1 MDYVINYQAA
11 KANED
16 DPTKGENPPTIRT
29 NLSSEVIETT
39 NRNLTFT
46 VWAEDWQGNPL
57 NQNHVTVTM
66 DGKVVKQ
73 STGSGAGGLEYDL
86 FLDTGLG
93 GDETEHDVT
102 VVAWDDNGNS
112 TYQHYKIIYKVR
124 DTGEKIGTA
133 TVRLDLSVLGL
144 GVVDTVMD
152 CDI

>member
-1 MDYVINYQAA
+1 
-11 KANED
+11 
-16 DPTKGENPPTIRT
+16 
-29 NLSSEVIETT
+29 
-39 NRNLTFT
+39 
-46 VWAEDWQGNPL
+46 
-57 NQNHVTVTM
+57 M

-124 DTGEKIGTA
+124 DEGEKIGTA
-133 TVRLDLSVLGL
+133 TVRWISPCWVWAWW
-144 GVVDTVMD
+144 TR
-152 CDI
+152 